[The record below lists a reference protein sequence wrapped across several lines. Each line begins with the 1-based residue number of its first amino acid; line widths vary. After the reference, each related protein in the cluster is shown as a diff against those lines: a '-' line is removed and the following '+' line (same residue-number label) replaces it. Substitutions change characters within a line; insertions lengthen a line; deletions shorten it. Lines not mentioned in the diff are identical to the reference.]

1 MDVAGFLVSPTRF
14 KSYVVRHSLRYL
26 AVSIHLQL
34 RNKASTTFNQNSKS
48 LSTERSE
55 NRLQCPSC
63 VIHAS
68 QALVHFR
75 RSIIRLTAKK
85 KWCSDRPCCSHR
97 CRRQSSKVLMRRENK
112 EIVENERITFNLP
125 CRTLHICHTVLWRRD
140 DTAMKNTNA
149 CEPYSR

>member
-26 AVSIHLQL
+26 AVSINLQL
-34 RNKASTTFNQNSKS
+34 RNKASTTFNQYSKS
-48 LSTERSE
+48 SSTERSE
-55 NRLQCPSC
+55 NRLQCPSR

-85 KWCSDRPCCSHR
+85 SGVQIGHVAPIVAEDRAL
-97 CRRQSSKVLMRRENK
+97 KYL
-112 EIVENERITFNLP
+112 
-125 CRTLHICHTVLWRRD
+125 
-140 DTAMKNTNA
+140 
-149 CEPYSR
+149 